1 MGSFDNKD
9 YRVESSV
16 EEILSQFRNLESEA
30 EQVRDSDRVIIRGL
44 LGNFY
49 GRRLNVGIGM
59 QRAYGAVLSG
69 DYFELF
75 KLPDGN
81 YLFVFAD
88 ISGHGL
94 PAYTTLVRLRS
105 ALTLS
110 VKEAE
115 VRMREKNALFSA
127 EDLVR
132 DVGTKFTDIMDAAG
146 SPDFA
151 SLIFT
156 YIRNEGDKYYLRF
169 FNRGMYFPLVV
180 RKFQNS
186 LVSLYDL
193 NEQEQG
199 WFPAKGYLLGSE
211 FRRLLGDKYDLYPSC
226 EFIIYE
232 GDTILFLTDGITEA
246 MKKDNKKEDFGMER
260 VKKILLDNYMLFP
273 QAIVNTLY
281 DAVYDYMGDMRKQS
295 DDMTVVLIDFPLVR
309 D

>member
-1 MGSFDNKD
+1 MDSIEKKD
-9 YRVESSV
+9 YRVESSID
-16 EEILSQFRNLESEA
+16 EILDQFRNLEGEA

-49 GRRLNVGIGM
+49 GKRLNVGIGM

-110 VKEAE
+110 VKESQRKLVE
-115 VRMREKNALFSA
+115 ENTPFSA

-132 DVGTKFTDIMDAAG
+132 DAGTKFTDIMDAAG

-199 WFPAKGYLLGSE
+199 WLPTKGYLLGSE
-211 FRRLLGDKYDLYPSC
+211 FRRLLGEKYDVYPSC

-232 GDTILFLTDGITEA
+232 GDMLMFLSDGITEA
-246 MKKDNKKEDFGMER
+246 QKKDNKKEDFGMEK

-281 DAVYDYMGDMRKQS
+281 DEVYEYMGDMRKQS
-295 DDMTVVLIDFPLVR
+295 DDMTAVIIDFPLVR
-309 D
+309 